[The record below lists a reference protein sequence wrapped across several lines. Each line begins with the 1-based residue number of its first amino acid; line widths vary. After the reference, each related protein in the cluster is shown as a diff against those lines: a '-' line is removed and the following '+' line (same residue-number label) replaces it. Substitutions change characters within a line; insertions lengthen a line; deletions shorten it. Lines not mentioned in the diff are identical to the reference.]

1 MVPEGIA
8 RVPCPPSPT
17 EVASEERWGNWK
29 ATPPVKAS
37 APSTGV
43 ASEVP
48 VPHVRK
54 RDPSEES
61 RGPEIEAAGSGDTYS
76 VAHWERMLRNPRVQ
90 YFLNFQEGLRRDLSE
105 LGVLNIVGQD
115 GLHPLVPREDGGHL
129 DLMSRVVNDPTYME
143 NLSGLMESPVVVGR
157 RIPTLIRSSRFYPET
172 PVSGERVPEQRWLR
186 HHNMDLPEVPPMT
199 VQLPVSLRERGGEY
213 GESVV
218 DTVYVCNTAMET
230 TEQEEA
236 NSARIYRLQQ
246 GYSLL
251 NYGVSQAIVTK
262 AIELVGQGEAQI
274 RESGLSSSIV
284 LGLRHM
290 LSTIKEW
297 ENAKEG
303 DAEET
308 RARGGIQVE
317 LPEAV
322 LAKDSWCCWKEL
334 ENAADY
340 YAEIFLASQQ
350 ERSIRKAGA
359 KTKAAAKAATSST
372 SAVGEESSK
381 VREEDT
387 ESSSSLSS
395 AMETPDN
402 MFFMEAIKRV
412 KIKQGVLEES
422 RLAQIYAEERGSM
435 PPPEPMCPPRN
446 PPVRIKASPT
456 TQVKSS
462 TPAVP
467 AVEADTGV
475 EPPDLGVEPPSPAS
489 TVGTIGDVWSL
500 LNVAPPPGVPPHL
513 RLPRPPPPFGK
524 VKTSASGSSVAPVV
538 TPNTEFGP
546 KRLPPKQGGQTDQA
560 RQFSLAP
567 P

>member
-1 MVPEGIA
+1 M
-8 RVPCPPSPT
+8 
-17 EVASEERWGNWK
+17 
-29 ATPPVKAS
+29 
-37 APSTGV
+37 
-43 ASEVP
+43 
-48 VPHVRK
+48 
-54 RDPSEES
+54 
-61 RGPEIEAAGSGDTYS
+61 
-76 VAHWERMLRNPRVQ
+76 
-90 YFLNFQEGLRRDLSE
+90 
-105 LGVLNIVGQD
+105 LNIVGQD
-115 GLHPLVPREDGGHL
+115 GLHPL
-129 DLMSRVVNDPTYME
+129 DLLSRVMNDPTYLE
-143 NLSGLMESPVVVGR
+143 NLSGLLESPVVVGR

-199 VQLPVSLRERGGEY
+199 VKLPVSLRERGGEY

-251 NYGVSQAIVTK
+251 TYGVSQAIVTK

-274 RESGLSSSIV
+274 HESGLSSSIV

-317 LPEAV
+317 LPDAV
-322 LAKDSWCCWKEL
+322 LAKDSWRCWKEL

-372 SAVGEESSK
+372 SAVGGESSK
-381 VREEDT
+381 VREEDA

-446 PPVRIKASPT
+446 PPVRTKASPT

-462 TPAVP
+462 TPAVL
-467 AVEADTGV
+467 AVEADT
-475 EPPDLGVEPPSPAS
+475 GVEPPSPAS

-546 KRLPPKQGGQTDQA
+546 KRLPPKQGGLGQTDQE